1 MKANEI
7 KVGAMTIGGFIILAL
22 IISFLGAFNLFEKG
36 YNLTVAYPSVSGLK
50 EGNQVRYAGVPV
62 GTVKGMR
69 VQPNKIDVQTKINEG
84 IQIPQGSIF
93 TVGSD
98 GVLGDKFVDIQP
110 AERVT
115 GAYLQPDSSVTGVNS
130 KGLDEFM
137 SSSTKVLAKVEG
149 IADALNNVFGDPEVQ
164 KSMRDGF
171 VEARDIS
178 HNLNRFTN
186 VMASLAEQNQ
196 GQVTDM
202 IHQLNDMTLRMNNV
216 AGHME
221 SLVAN
226 ADDNGRTG
234 ANLAVMMQNLADASA
249 RVEQVSA
256 VLGDIATDPK
266 TSEDIKA
273 TLHNARQASARANK
287 MLGTLSNAKFRG
299 DVLHSAGAGQWRSNF
314 GVTLEPIDNTFV
326 YLGAADFGNDTKLDL
341 QAIRQIKNADVSL
354 GAMQGEFG
362 VGLGYNLNKKVRL
375 YSQFYDFNDL
385 KIRLGAEYK
394 LNNNLSLIGEGLDVR
409 NGSRND
415 VYLGMRA
422 YF

>member
-1 MKANEI
+1 MKANEV
-7 KVGAMTIGGFIILAL
+7 KVGAVTIGGFIILAL

-36 YNLTVAYPSVSGLK
+36 YNLTVAYPGVSGLK
-50 EGNQVRYAGVPV
+50 VGNQVRYAGVPV
-62 GTVKGMR
+62 GTVKSMQ
-69 VQPNKIDVQTKINEG
+69 VQPNKIDVLTKINEG
-84 IQIPQGSIF
+84 VQIPQGSVF

-110 AERVT
+110 PEKVT
-115 GAYLQPDSSVTGVNS
+115 GSFLQPNSTITGTNS

-137 SSSTKVLAKVEG
+137 ASSTKVLAKVEG

-186 VMASLAEQNQ
+186 VMATLAEQNQ

-202 IHQLNDMTLRMNNV
+202 IHQLNDMTLRMNKV

-234 ANLAVMMQNLADASA
+234 QNLAVMMQNLADASA
-249 RVEQVSA
+249 RVEEVSA
-256 VLGDIATDPK
+256 VLSNVATDPK

-273 TLHNARQASARANK
+273 TLHNARQASDRANK
-287 MLGTLSNAKFRG
+287 MLGTLSNAKFKG
-299 DVLHSAGAGQWRSNF
+299 DVLHSAGAGKWRSNF
-314 GVTLEPIDNTFV
+314 GVTLEPVDNTSL
-326 YLGAADFGNDTKLDL
+326 YLGAANFGDDTKLDL
-341 QAIRQIKNADVSL
+341 QAIRKFKNADISL
-354 GAMQGEFG
+354 GAMQGDFG
-362 VGLGYNLNKKVRL
+362 VGLGYDVSKKIHL
-375 YSQFYDFNDL
+375 YSQFYDFDDL

-394 LNNNLSLIGEGLDVR
+394 LNNNLSVIGESLDVR
-409 NGSRND
+409 DGTRKD